1 MNNIIM
7 YGHSGS
13 GNHGCEAIIRS
24 TQKLLERKCLIY
36 SNSIEQDIKYGIK
49 KKWIASIF

>member
-1 MNNIIM
+1 MNKIVM

-24 TQKLLERKCLIY
+24 TRKILGQEY
-36 SNSIEQDIKYGIK
+36 SVFSNSPDQDKNM
-49 KKWIASIF
+49 A